1 MRGGCVGLSICRATL
16 SQQVAPPRQKHKQQ
30 QHPRHHSPA
39 TDGTRPPLV
48 RDGNTPARVVSAP
61 AVTLRISEPSR
72 LLSEFLSLSL
82 ARARAHTFSLSPLAV
97 SLRWVSFFLFF
108 PAQHTDCEDHPKV
121 IQSCERVH
129 RPTVRTSSRH
139 PNNANNPNNDGN
151 NSNSNNTPPFGPSTR
166 GCVLYKKQS
175 QHGTDIAVF
184 WWPPSHG
191 FRTNNLSESR
201 CFRCCFWTGCLASAR

>member
-1 MRGGCVGLSICRATL
+1 MHKYVRLNKAARVCVCVRADVCAVCSFVDARRVCGTFDM
-16 SQQVAPPRQKHKQQ
+16 SRDFVTTSCPPRQKHKQQ

-151 NSNSNNTPPFGPSTR
+151 NSNSNNTPP
-166 GCVLYKKQS
+166 V
-175 QHGTDIAVF
+175 
-184 WWPPSHG
+184 
-191 FRTNNLSESR
+191 RTVY
-201 CFRCCFWTGCLASAR
+201 ARMRPL

>member
-16 SQQVAPPRQKHKQQ
+16 SQQVAPRQKHKQQ
-30 QHPRHHSPA
+30 QHPRHHSTAP
-39 TDGTRPPLV
+39 DGTRPPLV

-82 ARARAHTFSLSPLAV
+82 ARARAHFLSLSAGGLATLGV
-97 SLRWVSFFLFF
+97 FLSVFF
-108 PAQHTDCEDHPKV
+108 PPNTQTARTTLESSKVANACTDRRYVPAADT
-121 IQSCERVH
+121 
-129 RPTVRTSSRH
+129 PTT
-139 PNNANNPNNDGN
+139 PTTPTTTATTATATTP
-151 NSNSNNTPPFGPSTR
+151 PPFGPSTR
-166 GCVLYKKQS
+166 GRVLYKKQS